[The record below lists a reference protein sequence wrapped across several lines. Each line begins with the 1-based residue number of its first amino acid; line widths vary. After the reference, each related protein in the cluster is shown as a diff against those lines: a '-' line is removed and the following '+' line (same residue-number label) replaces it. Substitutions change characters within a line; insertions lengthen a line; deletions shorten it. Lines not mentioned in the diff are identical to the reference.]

1 VAELPESVVAPVI
14 VAAENCN
21 SHLFFFSSTTYSVE
35 NTKRRQA
42 TPAPRGNSIPFWA
55 TKIFS
60 FKEKFFRVSGRF
72 QYQSER
78 PTRGRAALNYAS
90 LLLTSLFRFFTSLFR
105 FFTSLFR
112 FRSQL
117 GSAAQQTQPDHF
129 ARRAWPGQLMFHQLS
144 RWIYMYV
151 SSLFTSENTYS
162 FLSQLRKVI
171 ILLGQET

>member
-1 VAELPESVVAPVI
+1 M
-14 VAAENCN
+14 
-21 SHLFFFSSTTYSVE
+21 
-35 NTKRRQA
+35 
-42 TPAPRGNSIPFWA
+42 
-55 TKIFS
+55 
-60 FKEKFFRVSGRF
+60 SGRF

-105 FFTSLFR
+105 F
-112 FRSQL
+112 RSQL

-129 ARRAWPGQLMFHQLS
+129 ARWAWPGQLMFHQLS